1 VSARKPRGITAIV
14 LDKSPVF
21 VVGAVR
27 SGSTMF
33 RLMLDAHPQISN
45 PGEFDFLI
53 EQVAGDGQLPE
64 MRGYRRWLSTNRGFQ
79 DTGLEVD
86 PRLNYVELIRSFINA
101 LWRDDKVLTLNMHLH
116 FDRLP
121 LLFPGARYI
130 HLIRDPRDV
139 ARSSIGMGW
148 AGNLYCG
155 VDIWST
161 AERCWDRLAA
171 GLTSDRYLEV
181 RYETLL
187 GSLTEELTRVC
198 RFLGVDYSPE
208 MLTYPARSTYGA
220 PDAQL
225 TYQWKG
231 RCRPRE
237 LQWVDWKLQSLLV
250 QRRYEPSGFG
260 PKRPTLLDR
269 LTIAIQDKYHR
280 IRFRIR
286 RYGFALYLGNLLASR
301 AHISAW
307 RESCQ
312 RRMNQI
318 DVMFLK

>member
-1 VSARKPRGITAIV
+1 VS
-14 LDKSPVF
+14 DKSPVF

-53 EQVAGDGQLPE
+53 ERLASNGQPPE
-64 MRGYRRWLSTNRGFQ
+64 VSQYRRWLSTNRGFQ
-79 DTGLEVD
+79 DAGLEVD
-86 PRLNYVELIRSFINA
+86 PRLSYPELIQSFIDQ
-101 LWRDDKVLTLNMHLH
+101 LRRSDKVLTMNMHLH

-121 LLFPGARYI
+121 LLFPDARYI

-148 AGNLYCG
+148 AGNVYRG
-155 VDIWST
+155 VDIWTT
-161 AERCWDRLAA
+161 AERCWDRLVAT
-171 GLTSDRYLEV
+171 LTPDRYLEV

-187 GSLTEELTRVC
+187 QNVTEELAAVC
-198 RFLGVDYSPE
+198 RFLGVDYSPR
-208 MLTYPARSTYGA
+208 MLSYPSQSTYAA

-237 LQWVDWKLQSLLV
+237 LQWVDWKLGGMLA
-250 QRRYEPSGFG
+250 QRKYESSGFG
-260 PKRPTLLDR
+260 ALKPTLFDR
-269 LTIAIQDKYHR
+269 LGIALQDKYSR

-286 RYGFALYLGNLLASR
+286 RYGLTLYLGNLLASR
-301 AHISAW
+301 VYIPAW
-307 RESCQ
+307 RDSCR

-318 DVMFLK
+318 DVRYLK